1 MKRNKTVKGLAIL
14 LSILTL
20 SSGMFSMTSFAGS
33 NDTIIGND
41 TFAEE
46 IDTDIWSNP
55 EGDITTKSGKLIIP
69 SDGTEETRLI
79 TVAAA
84 QESERST
91 ELFEAS
97 TTLKITALP
106 KGETFAFAF
115 GLQTVEAYQGNKGN
129 VEVAFTNDGGLKV
142 SVIAY
147 GDGGKATT
155 VVKPI
160 KCSSMNTNIKI
171 EATLM
176 KGGVLTLKVGGKTL
190 CNKTKLPISGA
201 GRLGFVQTGGC
212 GAVVSNVDF
221 KIRKYDAPQNC
232 NVEENFDNGYM
243 NTAAFSS
250 KTIWSSDYYPQSL
263 SVQEYKGNNVLM
275 FERTY
280 LAYIGT
286 RYQYSNFEMTF
297 DVPYMYRKDVRD
309 ESGEIIQPATANL
322 ILSFGGD
329 SVDHENYG
337 YTQAA
342 EAIVFHPNSRV
353 SDLRSNHTG
362 KDENHLIFSPD
373 YESDKGFSVKLSVMD
388 AVVTVGLKWLEEDNY
403 STVLTYTR
411 ANGTPTGYIHL
422 WTNVMGNLAIDN
434 IKIVNKDVNPDV
446 ITVEPTH
453 DSYDRVADFDYQKE
467 EYQFLE
473 DVNEATKGDAEE
485 KDALDDWMLLVYA
498 VTAGVV
504 LLGVGFAV
512 GEIRKKKM
520 SKQMG
525 GKQDEA

>member
-1 MKRNKTVKGLAIL
+1 MKRNKTVKGLVIL
-14 LSILTL
+14 LSIMTL
-20 SSGMFSMTSFAGS
+20 SSGLFSMTSFAGS
-33 NDTIIGND
+33 NDTIIGNAS
-41 TFAEE
+41 FAEE

-55 EGDITTKSGKLIIP
+55 EGDITIKSGKLIIP

-84 QESERST
+84 QENERCT
-91 ELFEAS
+91 ELFQAS

-142 SVIAY
+142 AVVAY
-147 GDGGKATT
+147 GDGGKANTI
-155 VVKPI
+155 VKPT
-160 KCSSMNTNIKI
+160 KCGSMNSNIKI

-190 CNKTKLPISGA
+190 CNKVKLPISGA
-201 GRLGFVQTGGC
+201 GRLGFIQTGSC
-212 GAVVSNVDF
+212 GAEVSNVKF
-221 KIRKYDAPQNC
+221 AIRKYDAPQNC
-232 NVEENFDNGYM
+232 NIEENFDNGYM
-243 NTAAFSS
+243 NTAVFSS
-250 KTIWSSDYYPQSL
+250 KTIWSSDWYPQSL

-286 RYQYSNFEMTF
+286 KYQYSNFEMTF

-309 ESGEIIQPATANL
+309 ENGEVIQPATANL
-322 ILSFGGD
+322 VLSFGGD

-342 EAIVFHPNSRV
+342 EAIVFHPSSLV

-362 KDENHLIFSPD
+362 RDDNHLIFSP
-373 YESDKGFSVKLSVMD
+373 ECETDKGFSVKLSVID

-411 ANGTPTGYIHL
+411 ENGTPTGYIHL
-422 WTNVMGNLAIDN
+422 WTNVLGNLAVDN
-434 IKIVNKDVNPDV
+434 IKIVNKDVKPDV

-453 DSYDRVADFDYQKE
+453 DSYDRVADFNYQKE

-473 DVNEATKGDAEE
+473 DVKEADKADAKE
-485 KDALDDWMLLVYA
+485 KDAPDWMLLVYA
-498 VTAGVV
+498 TAAGALV
-504 LLGVGFAV
+504 LAVGFAI
-512 GEIRKKKM
+512 GEIRKKKI